1 MDDAIEAPAFL
12 PAAAGSHLSEDF
24 TAVSYGRNK
33 GCGKGNDR
41 FPCKIIIFYEIMNRP
56 GRLLP
61 PDGKMVGKNSFF
73 HHPCFQFNQS

>member
-1 MDDAIEAPAFL
+1 MDDAIEATAFL

-41 FPCKIIIFYEIMNRP
+41 FPCKIIIFLRNHEPARP
-56 GRLLP
+56 PAATRWENGEKKFIFP
-61 PDGKMVGKNSFF
+61 PSMFSV
-73 HHPCFQFNQS
+73 